1 MTVSYVGRGES
12 LSWVYGV
19 DNVNIP
25 NSDVVDSPFMTS
37 LNLIIWI
44 FRLIIILFYRE
55 KINR

>member
-25 NSDVVDSPFMTS
+25 NSDVVDSPFNDFTQFDNMDFS
-37 LNLIIWI
+37 ANYNKNLSI
-44 FRLIIILFYRE
+44 
-55 KINR
+55 

>member
-25 NSDVVDSPFMTS
+25 NSDVVDSPLMTS

-44 FRLIIILFYRE
+44 FG
-55 KINR
+55 

>member
-25 NSDVVDSPFMTS
+25 NSDVVDSPFNDFTQFDNMD
-37 LNLIIWI
+37 
-44 FRLIIILFYRE
+44 FFG
-55 KINR
+55 